1 MATYKQ
7 IQSWVKEQYDFMPK
21 TCWIA
26 DVKAS
31 YGKTSRNA
39 SNRIDCNDR
48 KYPCP
53 EKRREAIETALRHFS
68 II

>member
-7 IQSWVKEQYDFMPK
+7 IQLRVKEQHDFAPK

-26 DVKAS
+26 DVKAA

-39 SNRIDCNDR
+39 PNRIDMNDR

-53 EKRREAIETALRHFS
+53 EEKREAIETALRHFS

>member
-7 IQSWVKEQYDFMPK
+7 IQSWVKEQYDFVPK

-26 DVKAS
+26 DVKAG
-31 YGKTSRNA
+31 YGKTSRVA
-39 SNRIDCNDR
+39 SNRIDSSDR

-53 EKRREAIETALRHFS
+53 EERREAIETALRHFS